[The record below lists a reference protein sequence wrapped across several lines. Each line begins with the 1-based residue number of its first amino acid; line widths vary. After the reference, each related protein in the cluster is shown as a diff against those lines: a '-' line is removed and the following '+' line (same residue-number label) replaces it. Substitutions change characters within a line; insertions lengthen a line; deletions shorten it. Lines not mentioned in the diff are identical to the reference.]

1 MVSYEFTQVDVFA
14 PGPKA
19 GNPVAVVHGAD
30 GLSSE
35 RMQAFANWTN
45 LSETT
50 FLLTPEHPE
59 ADYKLRIFTPRREL
73 PFAGHPTLGS
83 AHAWLENGGVARDS
97 ERLVQ
102 ECGAGLVPLRRS
114 GPDLSFQAPP
124 LVRSGELEPEIL
136 ARAVAALRIAP
147 EQVLGS
153 NWIDNGPGWLGIRLR
168 SAQEVLDVR
177 PDYAGMGELAVAVVG
192 AHQGDGGSDG
202 GGVPGGAPADFEVR
216 AFVPGLDVNEDP
228 VTGSANAGLAQWLL
242 AEGITDGNYTARQG
256 TALGR
261 GGIIEVRNESGAIW
275 VGGRSRSVIKGTV
288 SF

>member
-1 MVSYEFTQVDVFA
+1 LATFEFSQVDVFA

-30 GLSSE
+30 GLSGE
-35 RMQAFANWTN
+35 QMQAFANWTN

-50 FLLTPEHPE
+50 FLLTPEHPD
-59 ADYKLRIFTPRREL
+59 ADYRLRIFTPRREL

-124 LVRSGELEPEIL
+124 LVRSGGLEPEVL

-147 EQVLGS
+147 DQVLGS

-192 AHQGDGGSDG
+192 AHEG
-202 GGVPGGAPADFEVR
+202 GGPADFEVR
-216 AFVPGLDVNEDP
+216 AFVPGLNVNEDP

-242 AEGITDGNYTARQG
+242 AEGITDGNHTARQG
-256 TALGR
+256 TVLGR

-275 VGGRSRSVIKGTV
+275 VGGRSRSVINGRV
-288 SF
+288 SI